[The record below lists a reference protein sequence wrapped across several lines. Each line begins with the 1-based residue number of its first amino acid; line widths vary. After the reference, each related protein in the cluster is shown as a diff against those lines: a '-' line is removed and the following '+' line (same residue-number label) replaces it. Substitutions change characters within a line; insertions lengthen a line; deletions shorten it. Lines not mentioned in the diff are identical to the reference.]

1 MFNNYYTT
9 VNTSNVKTPVRTHG
23 RIIGSIEGN
32 HFIKRVKGSLH
43 QLRYPKAWCISEDAF
58 HEQIRPKTDIIT
70 IEDTET
76 GTLYTCSTELF
87 SEYCFQIQR
96 GSFEPQLA
104 LTMEHWE
111 VEDSDKS
118 DQQLALWGGD
128 SNG

>member
-1 MFNNYYTT
+1 MFNNYCTT
-9 VNTSNVKTPVRTHG
+9 ENTSHVKAPVKTHG

-58 HEQIRPKTDIIT
+58 HKQIR
-70 IEDTET
+70 
-76 GTLYTCSTELF
+76 L